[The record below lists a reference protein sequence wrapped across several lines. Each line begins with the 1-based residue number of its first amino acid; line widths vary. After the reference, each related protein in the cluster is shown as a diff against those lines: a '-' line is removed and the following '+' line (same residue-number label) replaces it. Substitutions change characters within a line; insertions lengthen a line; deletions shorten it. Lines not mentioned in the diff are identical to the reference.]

1 MQGVF
6 GRLGDL
12 GAVDKKY
19 DAAVSNSAGGLDNI
33 VVDTVT
39 TAQKCI
45 AFLRQHNLG
54 RCSFINL
61 EMQARH
67 SALRP
72 CGSISGPSGWF
83 YTAR

>member
-1 MQGVF
+1 MF

-19 DAAVSNSAGGLDNI
+19 DAAVSNSAGGLDSI

-45 AFLRQHNLG
+45 AYLRQHNLG
-54 RCSFINL
+54 RSAFLNL
-61 EMQARH
+61 EMQVRRTYTCAGSCVCDRSTAART
-67 SALRP
+67 
-72 CGSISGPSGWF
+72 F
-83 YTAR
+83 V